1 MEKSLIQTM
10 RKLRVRGT
18 KQLQIIR
25 RFYSSYWS
33 LSPKTPWYYLGFR
46 RVKGTKV
53 DIFED
58 ARSQQLDIDFFC
70 EHLEFEDLERHRANI
85 ASLIEDLKGFTKIYT
100 VATLVTAA
108 SALLVFW
115 LTLLIGVVAG
125 TLTAGF
131 VVSVALLVALIIF
144 EN

>member
-1 MEKSLIQTM
+1 MEKSLIQTV

-18 KQLQIIR
+18 KQLQISR
-25 RFYSSYWS
+25 RFYSSHYFPHKETTWYLLDLGWS
-33 LSPKTPWYYLGFR
+33 KGNKAAYFDGTQSP
-46 RVKGTKV
+46 
-53 DIFED
+53 
-58 ARSQQLDIDFFC
+58 QLDIDLFC
-70 EHLEFEDLERHRANI
+70 EYLESADLERHRANI

-115 LTLLIGVVAG
+115 FTLLMGVVAG

-131 VVSVALLVALIIF
+131 VASIALLVALIIF